1 MSATAAGARP
11 RSAGF
16 RLTGTGLMLR
26 FLLRRTWARLLVWPA
41 VVVGMTAVVVAYY
54 KSEFDTPEAL
64 AERAVLSNSAGMKA
78 IFGHIT
84 PTGLGGGVWSE
95 MWMFTAVMLA
105 IGLIF
110 LLTRT
115 NRADEEHG
123 RTELLLARPIATTSG
138 LVASVAWLT
147 LLCVV
152 AAAGAA
158 VVCGAYGL
166 EWTGSWIMGAS
177 LGGVGLT
184 GVAVAALA
192 NQLTVTSRDAN
203 GLALGILAVF
213 YLLRTIGDLKGNALT
228 WLSPIGWGE
237 RMDPWGD
244 DRWWPLVLIVALWMV
259 CITLAI
265 GFQPRRDY
273 GAGLVRSRPGP
284 VGSAGFDTTEFGL
297 TIRLNLGAAIAWVA
311 GMALWGV
318 LLGSTLTDMKDL
330 AAQLAPLSGGT
341 GLDAIIALWV
351 RLTALVVAA
360 LVARHLLT
368 LRSDEEHNLVEP
380 RLAAAISR
388 LRLVGTRLLYT
399 GILTLIALAVA
410 GAAMGIVYGTSVSAP
425 EWVGKLT
432 VASIAY
438 LPSLAVIAGVAIA
451 GYGWLPRLATTLTWT
466 VVALA
471 WIIAMVGDALRIPR
485 RILDH
490 LPFTSIQLPAGNP
503 STVTQI
509 AITAI
514 AVLLLAFGLWGF
526 HRRGIPQ

>member
-84 PTGLGGGVWSE
+84 STGLGGGVWSE

-152 AAAGAA
+152 AVAGAA

-237 RMDPWGD
+237 RMDPWGH
-244 DRWWPLVLIVALWMV
+244 DRWWPLVLIVALGIV

-265 GFQPRRDY
+265 GFQLRRDY

-284 VGSAGFDTTEFGL
+284 VGSAGFATTESGL
-297 TIRLNLGAAIAWVA
+297 TIRLDLGAAIAWVA
-311 GMALWGV
+311 GMALWGI
-318 LLGSTLTDMKDL
+318 LLGSTLTDMNH
-330 AAQLAPLSGGT
+330 PH
-341 GLDAIIALWV
+341 LDG
-351 RLTALVVAA
+351 R
-360 LVARHLLT
+360 R
-368 LRSDEEHNLVEP
+368 P
-380 RLAAAISR
+380 RLDHRHGRRRPQDPPTHPRPPSLHQHPAPRRQPLDGHPDRHHSHRRSAPR
-388 LRLVGTRLLYT
+388 LRAVGLPPPGHPSVTPET
-399 GILTLIALAVA
+399 GPDRD
-410 GAAMGIVYGTSVSAP
+410 GRP
-425 EWVGKLT
+425 
-432 VASIAY
+432 
-438 LPSLAVIAGVAIA
+438 
-451 GYGWLPRLATTLTWT
+451 
-466 VVALA
+466 
-471 WIIAMVGDALRIPR
+471 
-485 RILDH
+485 
-490 LPFTSIQLPAGNP
+490 PAGGVP
-503 STVTQI
+503 
-509 AITAI
+509 
-514 AVLLLAFGLWGF
+514 
-526 HRRGIPQ
+526 